1 MGGSTEGVRFWN
13 GSFGL
18 STGPNSSPNTL
29 FVQNTQ
35 IGTGSR
41 PAQSNV
47 VWRRIHERVE
57 QRISTIELG
66 IAALLEGGLGPAD
79 ASNVRAEASLLSD
92 WFFALDLV
100 VAGRLARDI
109 SNAFR
114 LAVSPSAASNI
125 ANQVQQLRGLLRVAE
140 AEWTEV
146 KPDGRRVH
154 IISAADAQI
163 DAVAWHLQQNGV
175 DVTVSPTFFSAP
187 DNADMV
193 LVLSNHPSDALN
205 LLSTIRER
213 SPKTTRALVVP
224 SGTEANELLNV
235 TSSVQLML
243 RHDDPPIEVANE
255 ILITLRPTRSALS
268 SVVLY
273 GANEMYSPLVDVG
286 LSAHIV
292 AAPHRV
298 LQALGSG
305 NYKMVV
311 IGPEAD
317 HRARL
322 VHLLRSTSATRS
334 SLIVVTSAGEAEH
347 RACQAAGA
355 DIIVP
360 KGDLSRGWA
369 EQLRALAVARDLDSG
384 IIADESM
391 PVTTGQRAW
400 VHIDRCLQEI
410 ERGGGHATLMLLQ
423 IPRDSSPEERL
434 RITNVLSDEFRQDDA
449 VGAISDHAFVVVL
462 RGASMEQAATRVER
476 TLINLAIP
484 SAPGTISLASF
495 PDDNLGV
502 KGLIDA
508 CSRASLRAVES
519 DGPVVVRSDWSP
531 GQSERLD
538 VLVVESDPTLSR
550 LLEQLI
556 EREGLSV
563 RVLPT
568 GSAAL
573 NTLTGPEA
581 IVPPRLILLELDAM
595 GANGMM
601 ILRSLRRSSVLERSE
616 VVVTC
621 SLVNDG
627 QLREAFELGAVDM
640 VVKPF
645 SSVVLRNR
653 ISRVLEN

>member
-1 MGGSTEGVRFWN
+1 M
-13 GSFGL
+13 
-18 STGPNSSPNTL
+18 
-29 FVQNTQ
+29 
-35 IGTGSR
+35 
-41 PAQSNV
+41 
-47 VWRRIHERVE
+47 
-57 QRISTIELG
+57 
-66 IAALLEGGLGPAD
+66 
-79 ASNVRAEASLLSD
+79 
-92 WFFALDLV
+92 
-100 VAGRLARDI
+100 
-109 SNAFR
+109 
-114 LAVSPSAASNI
+114 
-125 ANQVQQLRGLLRVAE
+125 
-140 AEWTEV
+140 
-146 KPDGRRVH
+146 
-154 IISAADAQI
+154 
-163 DAVAWHLQQNGV
+163 
-175 DVTVSPTFFSAP
+175 
-187 DNADMV
+187 
-193 LVLSNHPSDALN
+193 
-205 LLSTIRER
+205 
-213 SPKTTRALVVP
+213 
-224 SGTEANELLNV
+224 
-235 TSSVQLML
+235 
-243 RHDDPPIEVANE
+243 
-255 ILITLRPTRSALS
+255 
-268 SVVLY
+268 
-273 GANEMYSPLVDVG
+273 
-286 LSAHIV
+286 
-292 AAPHRV
+292 
-298 LQALGSG
+298 
-305 NYKMVV
+305 
-311 IGPEAD
+311 
-317 HRARL
+317 
-322 VHLLRSTSATRS
+322 
-334 SLIVVTSAGEAEH
+334 
-347 RACQAAGA
+347 
-355 DIIVP
+355 
-360 KGDLSRGWA
+360 
-369 EQLRALAVARDLDSG
+369 AVARDLDSG